1 MRRIKRF
8 DPWSVVKVSAIC
20 YGAMGLLEGAIFS
33 LVFAL
38 VPLTGQNGEHLPR
51 FVGVLFGALSIVFL
65 PIILAV
71 MGAIM
76 GGLGAAVY
84 NVSANFVGRDPGR
97 GRVTHQM

>member
-8 DPWSVVKVSAIC
+8 DPWSVMKVSAIC

-33 LVFAL
+33 LVFSL

-51 FVGVLFGALSIVFL
+51 FLGVLFGALSIVFL

-84 NVSANFVGRDPGR
+84 NVSAKFVGGIQ
-97 GRVTHQM
+97 VEVE